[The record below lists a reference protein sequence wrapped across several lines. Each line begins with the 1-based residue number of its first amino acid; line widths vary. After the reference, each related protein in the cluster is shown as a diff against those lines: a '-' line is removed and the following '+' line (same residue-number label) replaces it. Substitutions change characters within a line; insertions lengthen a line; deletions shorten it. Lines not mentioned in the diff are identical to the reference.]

1 MFQEALLESAPALRR
16 RNHWPMATAF
26 TLELIVASVLVL
38 LPLITTGIVQLKTNV
53 TLPVPPRFTPIAT
66 NEPVRTGGGPVTVA
80 VPRPVVAFTNPNHNV
95 INRNASNPT
104 RDYTEGPPN
113 LQVGPGNGPSV
124 TELLPPR
131 GQPIAVE
138 PPPPPKR
145 VMISHSIEA
154 MLVKKVIPEYPQIAK
169 ITGMQGDVKL
179 HAIIARDG
187 TIQSLSVVSSP
198 FPPLTQAAL
207 RAVEQWRYR
216 PYYLNNEAVEVE
228 TVITVSFIKS
238 R

>member
-66 NEPVRTGGGPVTVA
+66 NEPVRPSTGRADFA
-80 VPRPVVAFTNPNHNV
+80 VPRQVVAFTNSNHRVIDPNP
-95 INRNASNPT
+95 RNYSENTDPQANLPI
-104 RDYTEGPPN
+104 GP
-113 LQVGPGNGPSV
+113 NGKDI
-124 TELLPPR
+124 TDLLPPR

>member
-1 MFQEALLESAPALRR
+1 MAACIGGHFLFRIRNLCHICRCLILHGRRVMFQDALLESAPALRR

-26 TLELIVASVLVL
+26 TLELMVASVLVL

-66 NEPVRTGGGPVTVA
+66 NEPVRPSTGRA
-80 VPRPVVAFTNPNHNV
+80 DFAAPRQVVAFTNSNHRVIDPNP
-95 INRNASNPT
+95 RNYSENTDPQA
-104 RDYTEGPPN
+104 N
-113 LQVGPGNGPSV
+113 LPIGPSNGKDI
-124 TELLPPR
+124 TDLLPPR

-198 FPPLTQAAL
+198 FPPLT
-207 RAVEQWRYR
+207 
-216 PYYLNNEAVEVE
+216 
-228 TVITVSFIKS
+228 
-238 R
+238 

>member
-38 LPLITTGIVQLKTNV
+38 LPLITTGIVQLKTSV
-53 TLPVPPRFTPIAT
+53 TLPTPPRFTPIVS
-66 NEPVRTGGGPVTVA
+66 NEVITHSGGSSTVPM
-80 VPRPVVAFTNPNHNV
+80 PRQVVAFTNSKHRVIDPNPRNYSQDNTDPQPNV
-95 INRNASNPT
+95 RI
-104 RDYTEGPPN
+104 
-113 LQVGPGNGPSV
+113 GPSGSRDI
-124 TELLPPR
+124 TELLPP
-131 GQPIAVE
+131 GQPIVVE
-138 PPPPPKR
+138 PPPPTR
-145 VMISHSIEA
+145 RIRISHSDEA
-154 MLVKKVIPEYPQIAK
+154 MLVKKVIPEYPMIAK
-169 ITGMQGDVKL
+169 IAGVQGDVKL

-198 FPPLTQAAL
+198 FPALTQAAL
-207 RAVEQWRYR
+207 AAVEQWRYR
-216 PYYLNNEAVEVE
+216 PYLLNNQAVEVE

>member
-26 TLELIVASVLVL
+26 TLELMVASVLVL
-38 LPLITTGIVQLKTNV
+38 LPLISTGIIQLKTTT
-53 TLPVPPRFTPIAT
+53 TLPTPPRFTPIVN
-66 NEPVRTGGGPVTVA
+66 NEPVRQTGGPVNVA
-80 VPRPVVAFTNPNHNV
+80 LSRPVVAFTNPNHRV
-95 INRNASNPT
+95 INPYATNTSRENTDAQ
-104 RDYTEGPPN
+104 PN
-113 LQVGPGNGPSV
+113 FRIGTGSPSV
-124 TELLPPR
+124 TDLLPP

-145 VMISHSIEA
+145 VIISHSIEA

-198 FPPLTQAAL
+198 FPALTQAAL
-207 RAVEQWRYR
+207 AAVEQWRYR
-216 PYYLNNEAVEVE
+216 PYLLNNQAVEVE